1 MYKVFAAI
9 AVAAMLSGAAVVVS
23 GLTTRVEAST
33 PKMGVKGDRLDYRPT
48 GTACSQRGWP
58 YFETECLRNV
68 ASPTRHAKAVR
79 LVTTD
84 RLTYDWPA
92 IDRSLAMR

>member
-9 AVAAMLSGAAVVVS
+9 AAAAILAALVVMVP
-23 GLTTRVEAST
+23 GMTAKVEAST
-33 PKMGVKGDRLDYRPT
+33 PKAGTKGDRLDYKAY

-58 YFETECLRNV
+58 YFETGCLRNLT
-68 ASPTRHAKAVR
+68 SPTREAKAVR

-84 RLTYDWPA
+84 RLPH
-92 IDRSLAMR
+92 DRSLVMVARGN